1 MDVETTLLSYRGIR
15 NLHVGAVAASL
26 CLFALR
32 GAWMMRGSAR
42 LQQRWVKIVPH
53 VVDTL
58 LLASAIWLAI
68 QLRVTPLRD
77 AWLTAKV
84 AGLIAY
90 VVLGSVALKRGR
102 TPAIRIAAFAG
113 ALLVFAYI
121 VAVAWT
127 KQPAVVG

>member
-1 MDVETTLLSYRGIR
+1 MDVETTLLSYRGIK
-15 NLHVGAVAASL
+15 NLHIGAVAVSL

-32 GAWMMRGSAR
+32 GVWMMRGSAR

-58 LLASAIWLAI
+58 LLASAVWLAI
-68 QLRVTPLRD
+68 QLRVMPLRD

-90 VVLGSVALKRGR
+90 VVLGSIALKRGR

-127 KQPAVVG
+127 KQPTVIG